1 MKRIVY
7 QGSCCAA
14 FLSHFSAVSAP
25 DKHCVTFESSYF
37 LFVTSSSRST
47 FILTFCCLRCLVRTS
62 CLLQRSETGIMSQ
75 LLHMEIP
82 NFGSTVLDSLN
93 EQRLLGQHC
102 DVAIM
107 VNGQAFK
114 AHALFWRPAACTSV
128 TCSAEVPRRSLSC
141 PRLWPHPASARFC
154 RSATRAG

>member
-1 MKRIVY
+1 METLVML
-7 QGSCCAA
+7 G
-14 FLSHFSAVSAP
+14 
-25 DKHCVTFESSYF
+25 
-37 LFVTSSSRST
+37 
-47 FILTFCCLRCLVRTS
+47 CLVRTS
-62 CLLQRSETGIMSQ
+62 CLFQRSETGMMSQ

-114 AHALFWRPAACTSV
+114 AHRAVLAASSLYFRDLFSGSAQTLFELPSSV
-128 TCSAEVPRRSLSC
+128 
-141 PRLWPHPASARFC
+141 PHPASSRFY